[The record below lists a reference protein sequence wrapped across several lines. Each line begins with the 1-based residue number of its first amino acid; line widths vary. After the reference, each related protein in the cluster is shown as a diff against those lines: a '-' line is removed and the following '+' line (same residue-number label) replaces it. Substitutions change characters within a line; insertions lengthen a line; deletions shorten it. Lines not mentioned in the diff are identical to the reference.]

1 MRKIPRFFLPCGL
14 ALCTLCAGLR
24 VGAET
29 GLRKWTDAL
38 GRTVEAEF
46 AGMDGGSVLL
56 KMSNGQMV
64 PYPLDKLST
73 EDQAF
78 VTARKDAPAAPA
90 VATAAS
96 GAGEA
101 RTALEKR
108 QWPGNVAVSTRAIEI
123 KVIEEKPAERRYV
136 YQSEAFEFT
145 SQAKLAGSVMTEVAR
160 TFEATRAVIN
170 ALPWGVVCQPPDG
183 MPRFLAALYET
194 RQDYI
199 NAGGPELSGGVYQTA
214 EKTFRIPFQ
223 SLGLEKRGQTY
234 FKNDFSNDTLVHEI
248 THQMMHDYLGFL
260 PTWLIEGMAEYVEL
274 LPYRAGIF
282 RADSH
287 KTAMKS
293 TVDEWVKRGH
303 APMIPSVQA
312 HMNMNREGW
321 GAETYEAE
329 KMREMYRRSILLV
342 YFFSH
347 LDGDKKG
354 TRFLQFLE
362 AVYGEVEAMRAF
374 FSDPRVKRMEGGRF
388 TYPSALKP
396 PAMYKD
402 EAIFK
407 HLGILVAERPYEK
420 IAADIVEGYKT
431 IGLKVDAR
439 P

>member
-1 MRKIPRFFLPCGL
+1 MKPVMAGMFFLAA
-14 ALCTLCAGLR
+14 ALPAQDGP
-24 VGAET
+24 
-29 GLRKWTDAL
+29 RKWTDAQ

-46 AGMDGGSVLL
+46 AGLDGETVLL
-56 KMSNGQMV
+56 KMSGGQTV
-64 PYPLDKLST
+64 PYPLAKLSA

-78 VTARKDAPAAPA
+78 VSKRKEASAPAGPS
-90 VATAAS
+90 AA
-96 GAGEA
+96 GP
-101 RTALEKR
+101 RQPLEKR
-108 QWPGNVAVSTRAIEI
+108 EWPGNVAVSTRAIEI
-123 KVIEEKPAERRYV
+123 KVVEEKAAERRYV

-194 RQDYI
+194 RQDYVD
-199 NAGGPELSGGVYQTA
+199 AGGPELSGGVYQTA

-274 LPYRAGIF
+274 LPYRAGVF
-282 RADSH
+282 RADAH

-293 TVDEWVKRGH
+293 TVDEWIKSGRP
-303 APMIPSVQA
+303 PMIPSLEA
-312 HMNMNREGW
+312 HMSMNREGW
-321 GAETYEAE
+321 GAETAEAE

-342 YFFSH
+342 YYFSH
-347 LDGDKKG
+347 LDGDRTG
-354 TRFLQFLE
+354 ARFLRFME

-374 FSDPRVKRMEGGRF
+374 FADPRVKRMEGGRF
-388 TYPSALKP
+388 TYPSSLKP
-396 PAMYKD
+396 PGMYKD
-402 EAIFK
+402 ETIFR
-407 HLGILVAERPYEK
+407 HLGILVDERPYEK

-431 IGLKVDAR
+431 IGVKVDVR